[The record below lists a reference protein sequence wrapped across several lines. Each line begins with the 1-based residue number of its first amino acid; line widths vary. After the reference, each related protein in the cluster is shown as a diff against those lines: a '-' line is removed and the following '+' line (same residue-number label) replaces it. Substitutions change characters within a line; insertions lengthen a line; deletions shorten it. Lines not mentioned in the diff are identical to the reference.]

1 MTVFLLAQACD
12 LLHNF
17 TRVSKGKNRDAF
29 RVAFIVLLV
38 GGLGALCLHFCSG
51 SSAAPNSNIYAA
63 NAPLS
68 HTPDTVLP
76 FLIPLTAEQIARIP
90 MADGFQWPVGA
101 PHLAFMYDAQGFGVH
116 NGTRGG
122 YHSGQDLN
130 GIGGQNTDAGEAV
143 RAAARGTVVYCGTP
157 SAGWGKCVILAHRL
171 PGDPTIYQTLYA
183 HLQDVNVAYG
193 DTLCR
198 GQQLGTIGTA
208 EGVYLAHLH
217 FEVIASRV
225 VEAGI
230 TAYHPAGTMNRL
242 NPTQFINEHAA
253 PAFPDPMWD
262 VYAQLK
268 LNESY
273 NSGAY

>member
-1 MTVFLLAQACD
+1 
-12 LLHNF
+12 
-17 TRVSKGKNRDAF
+17 
-29 RVAFIVLLV
+29 
-38 GGLGALCLHFCSG
+38 
-51 SSAAPNSNIYAA
+51 
-63 NAPLS
+63 
-68 HTPDTVLP
+68 
-76 FLIPLTAEQIARIP
+76 
-90 MADGFQWPVGA
+90 
-101 PHLAFMYDAQGFGVH
+101 
-116 NGTRGG
+116 
-122 YHSGQDLN
+122 
-130 GIGGQNTDAGEAV
+130 
-143 RAAARGTVVYCGTP
+143 
-157 SAGWGKCVILAHRL
+157 
-171 PGDPTIYQTLYA
+171 
-183 HLQDVNVAYG
+183 LQDVQVAYG

-242 NPTQFINEHAA
+242 NPTHFINEHAA

-273 NSGAY
+273 NSGAR